1 MSHEE
6 DNVLYYETSYG
17 VVRWEYTASA
27 NLDVIDFKEMWRETR
42 PWRGIKQYVD
52 QVVEDLKHTV
62 IRTLPDLNK
71 VDVTVTVFDSQ
82 NIFHRLAILASQWWS
97 GRAALSNYDKTIFI
111 VIMYEKKNVLVVKL
125 NFDGLI

>member
-1 MSHEE
+1 MSHE